1 LYSPFLCRL
10 NSPQVAT
17 IARIVLR
24 LLKRDSIDRNPSSFK
39 LRVVPT
45 ELRKKK
51 KRKNRK
57 GDPTVCRIVKASP
70 EKTAPYMLILNEQT
84 VRLPSQTSESR

>member
-1 LYSPFLCRL
+1 LCRL
-10 NSPQVAT
+10 NSPQIAT
-17 IARIVLR
+17 IARIILR
-24 LLKRDSIDRNPSSFK
+24 LLKRDSIDRNPSSFE

-51 KRKNRK
+51 TKKKNRK
-57 GDPTVCRIVKASP
+57 SDPTVCRRVEASP
-70 EKTAPYMLILNEQT
+70 QKTAPYMLVLNEQI